1 MVLETVQ
8 NLKNRIIFKIYGQF
22 QSGLPIF
29 RKKKINWNLRRTQP
43 KVESHQRADFEH
55 INHWF
60 LLKVVIQ

>member
-1 MVLETVQ
+1 MFDTECYV
-8 NLKNRIIFKIYGQF
+8 KIASIASGQF